1 MLKELITELQHFIST
16 FIGFFGFILWAWVG
30 RVVYRFHRSLTES
43 ERISAFIIF
52 AELPIAMGMGII
64 LGGLVE
70 YFTEREI
77 ITEGGLM
84 APALVAAGSYLGP
97 RVLGELWNKY
107 TEKPKP
113 THIHINSTPAE
124 SYEILL
130 KELDLIDAQYG
141 DRKYREEIIASE
153 DIDEETRQRYKEID
167 QRASE
172 LRQEL
177 QRELR
182 RHGQQTIPRRDR
194 TDIET

>member
-1 MLKELITELQHFIST
+1 M
-16 FIGFFGFILWAWVG
+16 WAWVG
-30 RVVYRFHRSLTES
+30 RVVYRFHKSLTEQ
-43 ERISAFIIF
+43 EKITAFIMF
-52 AELPIAMGMGII
+52 AELPIAMGMGIV

-107 TEKPKP
+107 TEKP
-113 THIHINSTPAE
+113 THIHINSTPE
-124 SYEILL
+124 SYEIII

-182 RHGQQTIPRRDR
+182 RHGQQTIPRCDR